1 MKPPKMPIKSPQ
13 PVSMDLAASLFHSF
27 GLYYE
32 NPYSDMLT
40 AVPPPTYLL
49 GTIPGILV
57 LGRVQALHARL
68 DNVQRRVAEDAGGA
82 RDAAEHAD
90 HQLGHGFAG
99 VALTVPVLQRFHHV
113 KSAQKNP

>member
-1 MKPPKMPIKSPQ
+1 MMQLVFRMLNTHFSTDPILREKDA
-13 PVSMDLAASLFHSF
+13 SMLSALH
-27 GLYYE
+27 
-32 NPYSDMLT
+32 
-40 AVPPPTYLL
+40 PPPTYLL

-68 DNVQRRVAEDAGGA
+68 DNVQRRVAKDAGGA

>member
-1 MKPPKMPIKSPQ
+1 MMQLVVRMLNTHFSTDPILREKDT
-13 PVSMDLAASLFHSF
+13 SMLSALH
-27 GLYYE
+27 L
-32 NPYSDMLT
+32 LLL
-40 AVPPPTYLL
+40 TYLL